1 MIKERFYANLHSMII
16 PLYGFK
22 SFHHTNNESEE
33 EDFIGR
39 QSIIDKLSA
48 WLRASSNNYTGA
60 YLITGYRGMGKSSF
74 VNKAIKKLKEAD
86 KNEKFKYVSVTVN
99 VGNELLKTKNLLA
112 MICKLSQYEFDKAI
126 RGRYWVCYRFNTM
139 MVSSFLLCVLFLT
152 GNKIFDIINH
162 FHNEIVNYICILLFL
177 LIIIFVGA
185 ISNKILYILWKI
197 TNWDSA
203 ITIKQIKNEWDY
215 LIERINAELTLNKEV
230 KAQYLHNLGMYFKHG
245 KTIAY
250 PIADVPEMQEM
261 LVKLLD
267 LVYRHKFTNLRFIF
281 IIDELDK
288 IFPKNEEKMIMPEY
302 ISSNIVNGDST
313 YHSRQKMLVSLI
325 ANMKYFISSS
335 KAKFVFI
342 TGYDMYEATL
352 SDISNREFNIH
363 SIFNGQINVSSF
375 FRKTGNYSGIDSMM
389 EQYLCNLLI
398 GKKKD
403 ENDDNESIT
412 LKSYSIFYEN
422 YWKDL
427 NITEEQRN
435 VYQSILERRIAFLN
449 SFLTYL
455 VYVSNGSPK
464 KLAIYIEKN
473 IRTKKKLEE
482 KIENDKKQCKFY
494 DIHLGLKEECEYY
507 LYFDSRNLMKICFIN
522 YLIYPMIQNLV
533 NKSNIYN
540 DKLLVAT
547 SFMLSNLYK
556 FHKSG
561 FSMRNLEYMPEL
573 LDINKMPELRDFIG
587 GIVEFLTQTHM
598 DEAIV
603 NLYKYK
609 FPLRLSEEITYFSK
623 TSEEISYLFNFSH
636 DELLSVKNL
645 YMMQLEHYNGKYEA
659 MGLASLHHML
669 GDIYML
675 EEDYEQAI
683 YEFQEALSAVERQGN
698 DKGNMNLVDTEPSKI
713 LFIIRVSLKLGL
725 AYEKRKT
732 FDTAYLAYQNLI
744 SKMLSFVDKV
754 KYISSTS
761 GMLDHKMSLFNNIRI
776 TYLAPLAKLFVLEKM
791 DLGGFTQKDIELLK
805 EEFKKLHH
813 YVPSG
818 NRPLIFID
826 FYSKFGD
833 ILYYRN
839 IRNEDYGLQI
849 EDESQCNEHRTI
861 SCKKHWGDSV
871 ASRFSPCAACMCYK
885 KSVELCL
892 KKILPDENVETLY
905 SKKASK
911 SLFFLEWLVIPDK
924 RIKFLSF
931 GYTNILAIANAL
943 VGMGNCLLGCGE
955 GRNRYRSRD
964 DEKAFFSLLVE
975 WINNGEKHT
984 RFDISYEISIL
995 TSFMKSVL
1003 YYWAASKT
1011 YALIGE
1017 YKSAYNM
1024 NCQILES
1031 IYAYYRVHGIND
1043 KNFAVIEFCKT
1054 TVESAIRYAFEHYEH
1069 INSDEVNKLKS
1080 DFNIDY
1086 TKEIKLDYL
1095 SNFPDIEIAIYK
1107 YYQICFLSHNDSLR
1121 TKILKRVVN
1130 SRQLGSD
1137 KIISSFTQNIHN
1149 LDFKEKVNEQ
1159 MLFLLM
1165 PNIKTIFENGKHTL
1179 IDTISIF
1186 ENYFNGN
1193 NISIDSLINQLGW
1206 NIFDGNDSNEAEKRF
1221 VLIEYFISDSMF
1233 CLNKITDLLTPLYS
1247 TTLYSNEYIGSTY
1260 EKLSIWNHL
1269 LIVFREVLS
1278 YVKSKDK
1285 TNSINSLVER
1295 YKLSENDLRPPL
1307 DSITSI
1313 LENVQ
1318 ESKGDLEELIYNR
1331 IRPNNDRYVV
1341 YTYLV
1346 GNALNYYNHSI
1357 EMHTS
1362 GKTYKEMMTTL
1373 YFLEDDLRNDSC
1385 YLNYAIELF
1394 YLNSK
1399 YIEQRIEI
1407 LNNYYTTKHGKRFFN
1422 INNYIKD

>member
-1 MIKERFYANLHSMII
+1 MKEIFYANLHSMII

-22 SFHHTNNESEE
+22 SFHHVNRENTEE
-33 EDFIGR
+33 EFIGR
-39 QSIIDKLSA
+39 QSIIDKLSS
-48 WLRASSNNYTGA
+48 WLKASSSNYTGA

-74 VNKAIKKLKEAD
+74 VYKAIKELKGNN
-86 KNEKFKYVSVTVN
+86 KNRDLKYVPVTIN
-99 VGNELLKTKNLLA
+99 VGNELLETKDLLA

-126 RGRYWVCYRFNTM
+126 RGIYWSCYRFNTI
-139 MVSSFLLCVLFLT
+139 MVSLLMLFVLFWWGDTIFNFIKNFNSDIL
-152 GNKIFDIINH
+152 KI
-162 FHNEIVNYICILLFL
+162 VSILLFL
-177 LIIIFVGA
+177 FFVLFIGA
-185 ISNKILYILWKI
+185 ISNKILYIIWKI
-197 TNWDSA
+197 TNWDFA
-203 ITIKQIKNEWDY
+203 ITIRQIKNEWNY
-215 LIERINAELTLNKEV
+215 LIERINAELTLSTKVGSRNL
-230 KAQYLHNLGMYFKHG
+230 YNLGMFFKYG
-245 KTIAY
+245 KTVAY

-261 LVKLLD
+261 LVKLLE
-267 LVYRHKFTNLRFIF
+267 LVYKHKFTKLRFIF

-335 KAKFVFI
+335 KAKFIFV

-375 FRKTGNYSGIDSMM
+375 FRKTGDYSGIDSMM

-398 GKKKD
+398 GKKKGR
-403 ENDDNESIT
+403 NDTSDNIT
-412 LKSYSIFYEN
+412 LKSYSIFHEN

-427 NITEEQRN
+427 EITEEQRN
-435 VYQSILERRIAFLN
+435 IYRSILERRIVFLN

-473 IRTKKKLEE
+473 IRTKRKMKEKLE
-482 KIENDKKQCKFY
+482 KDKKQCKFY

-507 LYFDSRNLMKICFIN
+507 LYFDSRNLMKICFVN

-659 MGLASLHHML
+659 MGVASLHHML

-683 YEFQEALSAVERQGN
+683 YEFQEALSAVERQRD
-698 DKGNMNLVDTEPSKI
+698 DKGNMDLINTELSKI

-732 FDTAYLAYQNLI
+732 FDTAYLSYQNLI
-744 SKMLSFVDKV
+744 WKMLNFVDSIKH
-754 KYISSTS
+754 ISSTS
-761 GMLDHKMSLFNNIRI
+761 IMLDHKMSLFYNIRI
-776 TYLAPLAKLFVLEKM
+776 VYLAPLAKLFVLEKM
-791 DLGGFTQKDIELLK
+791 DLGGFTQKDIKVMEAEVERLR
-805 EEFKKLHH
+805 H
-813 YVPSG
+813 YVESD

-839 IRNEDYGLQI
+839 IRHEDYVLQA
-849 EDESQCNEHRTI
+849 DNMNQGNEQKNI
-861 SCKKHWGDSV
+861 SCKCHWGDNNT
-871 ASRFSPCAACMCYK
+871 SRFSPCAACTYYNR
-885 KSVELCL
+885 SIYLSLE
-892 KKILPDENVETLY
+892 KILNDEEIEKLY
-905 SKKASK
+905 NIKASK
-911 SLFFLEWLVIPDK
+911 SLFFLEWLFTPEKQVK
-924 RIKFLSF
+924 LLSL
-931 GYTNILAIANAL
+931 GYTYILAIANAL
-943 VGMGNCLLGCGE
+943 VGMGNCLLGCGKE
-955 GRNRYRSRD
+955 NFRIED
-964 DEKAFFSLLVE
+964 DEKTFFVLLLE
-975 WINNGEKHT
+975 WIKNDKNNT
-984 RFDISYEISIL
+984 TINISYEISNV

-1003 YYWAASKT
+1003 YYWAASKA

-1031 IYAYYRVHGIND
+1031 IYAYYRVHGLND
-1043 KNFAVIEFCKT
+1043 ENSAVIDFCEKI
-1054 TVESAIRYAFEHYEH
+1054 VDNAIQYAFEHYEH

-1080 DFNIDY
+1080 DLNIDH

-1107 YYQICFLSHNDSLR
+1107 YYQICFLSYNNVIRILR
-1121 TKILKRVVN
+1121 KVVN

-1159 MLFLLM
+1159 ILFLLM

-1186 ENYFNGN
+1186 KNYFRSNG
-1193 NISIDSLINQLGW
+1193 ISIHSLTKQLGW
-1206 NIFDGNDSNEAEKRF
+1206 NIFDDSESSEDEKRF
-1221 VLIEYFISDSMF
+1221 LLIQYLISDSMF
-1233 CLNKITDLLTPLYS
+1233 CLNKIIDLLTPLYS
-1247 TTLYSNEYIGSTY
+1247 TTLYSNEFIGSIY
-1260 EKLSIWNHL
+1260 EKLSIWDHL
-1269 LIVFREVLS
+1269 LIIFREILS
-1278 YVKSKDK
+1278 YIKSKNRNDAI
-1285 TNSINSLVER
+1285 NSIIER
-1295 YKLSENDLRPPL
+1295 YSLSENTLKDLLEP
-1307 DSITSI
+1307 ITLT

-1318 ESKGDLEELIYNR
+1318 NSKKDIDKLMYSR
-1331 IRPNNDRYVV
+1331 IRPNSDRYVV
-1341 YTYLV
+1341 STYLV

-1357 EMHTS
+1357 EMHSS

-1385 YLNYAIELF
+1385 YLNYAVELF

-1399 YIEQRIEI
+1399 YIQQHIKT
-1407 LNNYYTTKHGKRFFN
+1407 LSNYYTAKQGKGFFN